1 VLTLPHHPSSW
12 HQPDGGG
19 GPVTVPAAAAAGH
32 SEQDLLISAS
42 GGGGV
47 DRPQEAPRAGRGQWG
62 SPRPVRWD
70 GERGLV
76 SRGTLADSDGESTAQ
91 FPSDDDDDDD
101 DGDDGR
107 RRRRRSAPRG
117 GEQLVLGGLH
127 ADGLSEGMGGAGALD
142 LAAAENDGDPPR
154 EDYWSAEG
162 AAAAAAGRATAVA
175 AADDDESDDDESGG
189 DDEDDDEDDGGDA
202 WATPGLDGGLAI
214 DEQGELMS
222 AREAAQNVEAWMRC
236 ADRSA
241 ALLLLARAPWDWPC
255 AASTVAG

>member
-1 VLTLPHHPSSW
+1 
-12 HQPDGGG
+12 
-19 GPVTVPAAAAAGH
+19 
-32 SEQDLLISAS
+32 
-42 GGGGV
+42 V

-175 AADDDESDDDESGG
+175 AAAADDDDESDDDESGG
-189 DDEDDDEDDGGDA
+189 DDEDDDEDDEGGGDA